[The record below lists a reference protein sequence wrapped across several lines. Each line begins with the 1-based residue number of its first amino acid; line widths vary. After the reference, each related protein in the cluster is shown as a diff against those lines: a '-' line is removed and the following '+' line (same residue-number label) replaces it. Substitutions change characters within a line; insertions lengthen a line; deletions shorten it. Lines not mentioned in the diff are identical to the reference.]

1 MGRADSVVGRQRGG
15 KTPERSPASGPAVL
29 AEAAAVG
36 PMLERGGGV
45 RWRIAAAPTG
55 TGRDPVS
62 SRCRQR
68 HQRGR
73 LADGLAG
80 SGEQVRAAIH
90 SLPPLKRQRQRQCRW
105 AGLTGVSGTDFRC
118 EGAADGL
125 GVTVD
130 CADSVAGRCR
140 GGKASERPL
149 GSGAALSVVAVA
161 AVGMLGCGWVQWA
174 NGKCFC
180 V

>member
-1 MGRADSVVGRQRGG
+1 MACAGGSPPHRLGRVG
-15 KTPERSPASGPAVL
+15 TRSPVGAGSVTSAAGWQTAWRAQ
-29 AEAAAVG
+29 AEQVQAAV
-36 PMLERGGGV
+36 R
-45 RWRIAAAPTG
+45 
-55 TGRDPVS
+55 
-62 SRCRQR
+62 
-68 HQRGR
+68 
-73 LADGLAG
+73 
-80 SGEQVRAAIH
+80 

-130 CADSVAGRCR
+130 CADSVAGRRR

-149 GSGAALSVVAVA
+149 GSGVALSVVAVA